1 MTTPSASGSPEQ
13 NDGSVPE
20 RNDGTVRV
28 DYDGHVA
35 VITVD
40 RPDRLNAMTNELDA
54 QLWAAFEEVFARD
67 DVYAVLWRAEG
78 RAFSAG
84 RDTSQLGNR
93 ADDESDYHYIADGLG
108 ATERHLVPPRVPV
121 VCAIQGWCIGGGF
134 ERTLL
139 CDVRIAAD
147 DARFRLPELL
157 HGVVPDSGGTAR
169 LFQIC
174 GPGLVSDLV
183 LTGRVLDAEEA
194 LRHGIVSR
202 IVPREELDDVALEAA
217 RTIASLPPLAVRA
230 WRRNLDD
237 LGVPQV
243 ARSIHDELLAQMLVY
258 QSEDFAELKRARA
271 EDRAPVYRIT

>member
-1 MTTPSASGSPEQ
+1 VTTPSDSGSPEQ
-13 NDGSVPE
+13 TAAE
-20 RNDGTVRV
+20 QDGTVRV
-28 DYDGHVA
+28 EYDGHVA
-35 VITVD
+35 VLTVD

-54 QLWAAFEEVFARD
+54 QLWVAFEEVFARD

-93 ADDESDYHYIADGLG
+93 SDGESDYHYIAEGLG
-108 ATERHLVPPRVPV
+108 ATERLIVPPRVPV

-202 IVPREELDDVALEAA
+202 VVPREELDDVALETTHA
-217 RTIASLPPLAVRA
+217 IAQLPPLAVRA
-230 WRRNLDD
+230 WRQNLNDMS
-237 LGVPQV
+237 VPQV
-243 ARSIHDELLAQMLVY
+243 AKSIHDELLAQMLVY
-258 QSEDFAELKRARA
+258 QSDDFAEFKRARA
-271 EDRAPVYRIT
+271 EDRAPEYRIT